1 MVVPD
6 RTWTIGRVAVFA
18 VVLAVL
24 QLSPAS
30 RGEGAWFPLLVVGI
44 AFVHALVCGIAGKV
58 VPAPVASLATSLLAD
73 LLVVMAVVAVAGPS
87 SVFSVLVPMASLGHT
102 LQGGLYWGGLSSLAI
117 IGLFMV
123 AGQWSADPAPWSL
136 GLTAATTAAC
146 YALVTAHGMTKRGRD
161 GTSRLLHGLT
171 LAIRS
176 TVDMDT
182 LWELVLE
189 VGLHEVPSAAASGYL
204 YDAEEGSLKLRFHM
218 ASEAPDVWAA
228 LAEANGRALTALVA
242 RGKVV
247 EIPRIVDIPGWQ
259 TLDGQ
264 PPVGSLLALPLI
276 GSGDQKLGLAVFW
289 RRQPGTTPEQLRLL
303 ETLATQAAIGIQNLR
318 LRDEATRMEALKEL
332 DKLKTELLS
341 TVSHE
346 LRSPLGRIK
355 ATVTSLLQQDVDW
368 DEETRREM
376 LASIVVDVDQLS
388 ELVSNLLDMSTIE
401 AGMLRLDRD
410 WVNMQ
415 DLIKRLGRRWRA
427 AGTHDI
433 RLDVPSRLPAV
444 FVDERRVAQVLNNL
458 VDNAMKFSPP
468 GSRITVSARADGEW
482 LEMSVTDMGIGIEPE
497 HIPRLFDRFYR
508 GAGSSCGGTGLGLS
522 ICKGLVEAHG
532 GFITVQSRPGYG
544 SKFTVRLPLKEVNL
558 HEGR

>member
-1 MVVPD
+1 
-6 RTWTIGRVAVFA
+6 
-18 VVLAVL
+18 
-24 QLSPAS
+24 
-30 RGEGAWFPLLVVGI
+30 
-44 AFVHALVCGIAGKV
+44 
-58 VPAPVASLATSLLAD
+58 
-73 LLVVMAVVAVAGPS
+73 
-87 SVFSVLVPMASLGHT
+87 
-102 LQGGLYWGGLSSLAI
+102 
-117 IGLFMV
+117 
-123 AGQWSADPAPWSL
+123 
-136 GLTAATTAAC
+136 
-146 YALVTAHGMTKRGRD
+146 
-161 GTSRLLHGLT
+161 
-171 LAIRS
+171 
-176 TVDMDT
+176 
-182 LWELVLE
+182 
-189 VGLHEVPSAAASGYL
+189 
-204 YDAEEGSLKLRFHM
+204 
-218 ASEAPDVWAA
+218 
-228 LAEANGRALTALVA
+228 
-242 RGKVV
+242 
-247 EIPRIVDIPGWQ
+247 
-259 TLDGQ
+259 
-264 PPVGSLLALPLI
+264 
-276 GSGDQKLGLAVFW
+276 
-289 RRQPGTTPEQLRLL
+289 
-303 ETLATQAAIGIQNLR
+303 
-318 LRDEATRMEALKEL
+318 MEALKEL